1 MQHTL
6 SIEQLFYKDIHREIN
21 GVIQAGQ
28 RDLATIQNELE
39 EYVMTQEGTENL
51 ALFYRNY
58 MRAFEQQT
66 TNIGVWISGF
76 FGSGKSH
83 FLKILSY
90 LLDNKEIGG
99 KKPFEYFYDKTEN
112 VPLLEQM
119 KECASKPSDA
129 ILFNIDSKS
138 STTSSEKEKI
148 VEVFLRVFNTHLGFS
163 DTLWIAD
170 IERQIADDGKYE
182 RLKEEAFAVSGM
194 PWEELRLKIKL
205 KRKAIVT
212 ALMNIGYDEETAKEL
227 LNSAAKTFDMSSEK
241 FAKMV
246 GQYCKS
252 RGNDYRL
259 IFLVD
264 EVGQYVGQNS
274 SLMLNLQ
281 TVVEDLGNY
290 ANGQAWVIVTSQ
302 EKIEA
307 VTKLHSN
314 NDFSKIQGRFATKIN
329 LSSSNTD
336 EVIKKRLLQKTDV
349 AADTLGVQYDMQEQ
363 MIRNRL
369 SFKPNAALLRSAY
382 RSREEFVSLYPFVP
396 YQVELLQKVFNKI
409 RTQGEGGAHLAHG
422 ERSLLKAFQAVVCS
436 LANEGATKLATF
448 AQFYEPIK
456 GFLETPIKSTIAKAE
471 DKARNREDLEWFDVD
486 VLKTLYMVKSI
497 DDIQTVAE
505 NVAVLLI
512 DAIDCERAP
521 LELKVKESL
530 QRLKRANLIEQHAD
544 QTYSFLSDE
553 EQEINRE
560 IRNEDINPSVV
571 TERLGKFFFET
582 FAPAKYTYQN
592 TYHFDFNK
600 RFDGYIKGNMANDLT
615 LQVYTSGMSPQAMM
629 LEANEGRLIMCLDEE
644 TIALAEE
651 AQKYAEQ
658 INSYVRRKR
667 GGNTTETQNKIL
679 DAKQEQVVEFE
690 QQAKEKLEEA
700 CKYAVFYIQGQER
713 TFSGDI
719 QTQMNHAFEM
729 LVRNTYSK
737 IGYIEKSIP
746 LKDVKKEIVRIAEQ
760 GTASLLDGKQNKN
773 AYDEVWRY
781 LEDKANYDEKVFV
794 KHVMEHFSKIPF
806 GWMEHDIAAL
816 LADLLHDKKIK
827 LLLFNGDILE
837 TKNPKF
843 TDYLLKT
850 TERDRVR
857 IEVQVEMPAHVRK
870 EVSALLREFFGQ
882 TAIGET
888 YDDVATLIREQMNK
902 KIIEP
907 IRQMKERRQRIKD
920 ATYTYPGGIQL
931 QKLETSVQNFMAI
944 RSSEEIVKQFIELEE
959 DVEDWMNDVESLQS
973 FYLKTPIQHF
983 DDAISFLKDHEADL
997 IWAGADSAVQ
1007 NVKQQVTSILMNA
1020 NPYRDIPRLPQLIN
1034 ELRTKLS
1041 ERAEAERTVITE
1053 QFAVIQAD
1061 LVQLISAYQ
1070 GNEEVIAVIQ
1080 AEQEALQ
1087 NELDT
1092 HVKQTNSVS
1101 KLHAY
1106 LQVAQQRRQAL
1117 HGKIEGIVRRQQE
1130 ERKGNDEASK
1140 DETSQPDVIR
1150 EKQVRELTGE
1160 ELMTFFTGSETI
1172 ITNEYELKTVLQRV
1186 ERQMITILNDAT
1198 IRLKR

>member
-28 RDLATIQNELE
+28 SDLSTIQNELE

-51 ALFYRNY
+51 TLFYSNY
-58 MRAFEQQT
+58 MRTFKQQT
-66 TNIGVWISGF
+66 TNMGVWISGF

-90 LLDNKEIGG
+90 LLDNKEIGE
-99 KKPFEYFYDKTEN
+99 KKPFEYFHGKTEN
-112 VPLLEQM
+112 ASLLEQM

-148 VEVFLRVFNTHLGFS
+148 VEVFLRVFNTQLGFS

-182 RLKEEAFAVSGM
+182 RLKEEALTVSGI

-212 ALMNIGYDEETAKEL
+212 ALINIGYDEETAKEL

-246 GQYCKS
+246 GDYCKS
-252 RGNDYRL
+252 RGNDYSL

-336 EVIKKRLLQKTDV
+336 EVIKKRLLQKRDV
-349 AADTLGVQYDMQEQ
+349 AVKTLGIQYDVQEQ

-369 SFKPNAALLRSAY
+369 SFKPNTTLLRSAY
-382 RSREEFVSLYPFVP
+382 RSRDEFVSLYPFVP

-436 LANEGATKLATF
+436 LANEGATNLATF

-471 DKARNREDLEWFDVD
+471 DRARNHEDIEWFDVD

-530 QRLKRANLIEQHAD
+530 QRLQRANLIEQHAD

-560 IRNEDINPSVV
+560 IRNEDINPSIV
-571 TERLGKFFFET
+571 TERLGKFFFEK
-582 FAPAKYTYQN
+582 FVPAKYTYQN
-592 TYHFDFNK
+592 IYPFDFNK
-600 RFDGYIKGNMANDLT
+600 RFDGYIKGNMASDLT
-615 LQVYTSGMSPQAMM
+615 LQVYTGGISPQSMM

-644 TIALAEE
+644 STAIAEQ

-658 INSYVRRKR
+658 VNSYVRRKR

-679 DAKQEQVVEFE
+679 DTKQEQVVEFE
-690 QQAKEKLEEA
+690 KQAKEKLEEA
-700 CKYAVFYIQGQER
+700 CKHAVFYIQGQER

-719 QTQMNHAFEM
+719 QTQMSNAFEM

-746 LKDVKKEIVRIAEQ
+746 LKDVKKEIVKIAEQ
-760 GTASLLDGKQNKN
+760 GTASLLDGNQNKN

-781 LEDKANYDEKVFV
+781 LEDKTNYDEKVFV

-806 GWMEHDIAAL
+806 GWMEHDIATL
-816 LADLLHDKKIK
+816 LADLQHDKKIK
-827 LLLFNGDILE
+827 LLYNGGILE
-837 TKNPKF
+837 ATNHKF
-843 TDYLLKT
+843 VDCLLKT

-857 IEVQVEMPAHVRK
+857 IEVQVEMPAYIRK
-870 EVSALLREFFGQ
+870 EISALLREFFGQ
-882 TAIGET
+882 TTVGET
-888 YDDVATLIREQMNK
+888 YDDVANLVREQMNK
-902 KIIEP
+902 KFIEP

-931 QKLETSVQNFMAI
+931 QKLETSIQNFMAT

-959 DVEDWMNDVESLQS
+959 DVEGWMNDVEGLQS

-997 IWAGADSAVQ
+997 IWAGADSTVQ
-1007 NVKQQVTSILMNA
+1007 NVKQQVTSILMNS

-1034 ELRTKLS
+1034 ELRTKLD
-1041 ERAEAERTVITE
+1041 ERAEAERTTIIE

-1061 LVQLISAYQ
+1061 LVQLVSVYQ
-1070 GNEEVIAVIQ
+1070 GNQEITTVIQ
-1080 AEQEALQ
+1080 TGQEALQ
-1087 NELDT
+1087 NELDV
-1092 HVKQTNSVS
+1092 HVKPTNSVS

-1117 HGKIEGIVRRQQE
+1117 HGKVGSIVRRQQE
-1130 ERKGNDEASK
+1130 EKKGNDETSK
-1140 DETSQPDVIR
+1140 DETFQPNLIR
-1150 EKQVRELTGE
+1150 EKNVHELTGE
-1160 ELMTFFTGSETI
+1160 ELMTFFAGSEAT
-1172 ITNEYELKTVLQRV
+1172 ITNEYELKMALQRV
-1186 ERQMITILNDAT
+1186 ERKIITILHDAT
-1198 IRLKR
+1198 IQLKR